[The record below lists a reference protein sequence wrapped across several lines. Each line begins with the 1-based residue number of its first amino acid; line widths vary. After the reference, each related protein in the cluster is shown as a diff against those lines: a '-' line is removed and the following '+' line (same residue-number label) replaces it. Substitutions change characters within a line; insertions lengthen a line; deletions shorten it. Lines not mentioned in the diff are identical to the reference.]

1 MTIVAALIKNG
12 DVIDTFTVEI
22 PTRDDLAEAAKKAF
36 AYFCERHPGMT
47 VQTDDILIALR
58 DDGVDMAQ

>member
-36 AYFCERHPGMT
+36 AYFRDRHPDMT

-58 DDGVDMAQ
+58 DDGGDMAQ